1 MRFGD
6 AMSGVKKPNNCIRVT
21 LAMNKDIQVWLRF
34 LKDLMAIVSLVKTSE
49 FQMRKFLFLLIVLE
63 SEIWGLV

>member
-6 AMSGVKKPNNCIRVT
+6 AMSGVKKPNNFIRVT
-21 LAMNKDIQVWLRF
+21 LAMNKDIQVWLKF

-63 SEIWGLV
+63 TEIWGLV

>member
-6 AMSGVKKPNNCIRVT
+6 AISGVKKPNHFIKVT
-21 LAMNKDIQVWLRF
+21 LAMNKDIQVWLKF

-63 SEIWGLV
+63 TEIWGLV

>member
-6 AMSGVKKPNNCIRVT
+6 AMSGVKKPNHFIRVT
-21 LAMNKDIQVWLRF
+21 LAMKKDIQVWLNF
-34 LKDLMAIVSLVKTSE
+34 LEDLMAIVSLVKTSG

-63 SEIWGLV
+63 TEIWGLV

>member
-6 AMSGVKKPNNCIRVT
+6 AMSGVKKPNNFIRVT
-21 LAMNKDIQVWLRF
+21 LAMNKDIQVWLKF
-34 LKDLMAIVSLVKTSE
+34 LKDLMAIISLVKTSE

-63 SEIWGLV
+63 TEIWGLV